1 MNYSIKNRY
10 CNIAVLLLLFTGISL
25 IAETAEETKRE
36 PVSSSAAGTVKPA
49 IKLKIS
55 RSSDKQKVEEVLP
68 EEAES
73 NRIFRRDLILQ
84 INEIIKKIQEEY
96 PVLSEKLDTAK
107 EKEILKSIVKSLNG
121 GMRYASAAEMKRQ
134 EENRQKEVAERNNY
148 PAIMLALNKILYIR
162 IPSFSIETVKQ
173 IKKECDAC
181 TKDADPIIGIII
193 DLRNSQSLNNQSAI
207 DITALFA
214 SAKNMQKMNIRSSLK
229 QVLKQPVIILTGEK
243 TRGDAEIFTRFMIK
257 MKRAV
262 SLGEKSA
269 GIPFAKK
276 SVTLSN
282 GDYLLIPQIPEKL
295 KHIPPF
301 PVKPSIKFSP
311 YPQLAYDKLAKT
323 PGSEKDDRCIQRAV
337 ELILCLNALK
347 HE

>member
-1 MNYSIKNRY
+1 MNCSVKNRY
-10 CNIAVLLLLFTGISL
+10 YNITVLLLLFTGIAL
-25 IAETAEETKRE
+25 IAETPEETKRK
-36 PVSSSAAGTVKPA
+36 PASNSATAAVKPVV
-49 IKLKIS
+49 KLKIS
-55 RSSDKQKVEEVLP
+55 RSSDKQNAEEALP
-68 EEAES
+68 EEPEE

-84 INEIIKKIQEEY
+84 INEIIKKIQNEY
-96 PVLSEKLDTAK
+96 PVLSEKLDAAK
-107 EKEILKSIVKSLNG
+107 EREILKSIVKGLNG
-121 GMRYASAAEMKRQ
+121 GMRYVPAAEMKQ
-134 EENRQKEVAERNNY
+134 ADNKQKEIEKKEY
-148 PAIMLALNKILYIR
+148 PALLLALNKILYIR

-173 IKKECDAC
+173 IKKECEAC
-181 TKDADPIIGIII
+181 VKNADPILGIII
-193 DLRNSQSLNNQSAI
+193 DLRNSQSLNSQYAI

-214 SAKNMQKMNIRSSLK
+214 SGENMHKMNIRSSLK

-243 TRGDAEIFTRFMIK
+243 TRGDAEIFTRFMIE

-262 SLGEKSA
+262 SLGGKSA

-276 SVTLSN
+276 SVNLSN

-323 PGSEKDDRCIQRAV
+323 SGSEKDDRCIQRAL